1 MRSISKCRCV
11 TAGVNRWRRRR
22 RLIPAPR
29 SLSCSLLA
37 RRIGICRAL
46 HAYHHFAFWRTL
58 FTELGWEV
66 VLSEPTSR
74 PMVEQ
79 GVRLSPAELCLPV
92 KAFLGHV
99 AGLKDRVDALFLPRI
114 VCTRVARDWF
124 FGCPKAIALPDLT
137 RAVFDSLPV
146 IVEPLLDEQVQT
158 EEQSFRRAMPGVNHR
173 GDVRKALRLASA
185 AAAAAAQK
193 TCMDRSPLHMF
204 SGRRTKDEGRGTGN
218 GGPAVKV
225 GVVGHSYLLFD
236 SGLSL
241 GVLDKVR
248 EAGAQPVVVFPTG
261 VEVEQEAGQDN
272 ALNWYYELELLAAA
286 RRLLEHV
293 RVDGL
298 LLVASF
304 ACGTGAVT
312 NEIVQRTAVH
322 RHGVPT
328 VMLLMDEHT
337 GEAGLITRVES
348 FVDVL
353 KMRKRRE

>member
-1 MRSISKCRCV
+1 
-11 TAGVNRWRRRR
+11 
-22 RLIPAPR
+22 
-29 SLSCSLLA
+29 LA
-37 RRIGICRAL
+37 KRIGICRAL
-46 HAYHHFAFWRTL
+46 HAYHHFAFWRTF

-74 PMVEQ
+74 PMLEL

-99 AGLKDRVDALFLPRI
+99 AALKDRVDTLFLPRI
-114 VCTRVARDWF
+114 VCTHVAGDWF

-146 IVEPLLDEQVQT
+146 IVEPILDERILT
-158 EEQSFRRAMPGVNHR
+158 EEQSFRNAMPGIDNR
-173 GDVRKALRLASA
+173 GHVREALRLANA
-185 AAAAAAQK
+185 AATTAALRTRTAG
-193 TCMDRSPLHMF
+193 SPLHMF
-204 SGRRTKDEGRGTGN
+204 SELGTKDEGRGTGD
-218 GGPAVKV
+218 GGPTVKV

-248 EAGAQPVVVFPTG
+248 EAGAQPLVVFPTA
-261 VEVEQEAGQDN
+261 VEVEREARQDN

-286 RRLLEHV
+286 RRLLELEQ
-293 RVDGL
+293 VDGL

-312 NEIVQRTAVH
+312 NGLIQRAAVH

-337 GEAGLITRVES
+337 GEAGLVTRVES
-348 FVDVL
+348 FVDLL
-353 KMRKRRE
+353 KLRRR

>member
-1 MRSISKCRCV
+1 
-11 TAGVNRWRRRR
+11 
-22 RLIPAPR
+22 
-29 SLSCSLLA
+29 LA
-37 RRIGICRAL
+37 KRIGICRAL
-46 HAYHHFAFWRTL
+46 HAYHHFAFWRTF

-74 PMVEQ
+74 PTVEH

-146 IVEPLLDEQVQT
+146 IVEPVLDEQVLT
-158 EEQSFRRAMPGVNHR
+158 EEQSFRSALQGANHR
-173 GDVRKALRLASA
+173 GDVRKALRLARATA
-185 AAAAAAQK
+185 AAAAER
-193 TCMDRSPLHMF
+193 TRVDSSPLHMF
-204 SGRRTKDEGRGTGN
+204 SDRGPKDSCEKREARSEATVACL
-218 GGPAVKV
+218 PSPVSRQAAVRI

-248 EAGAQPVVVFPTG
+248 EAGAQPVVVFPTEA
-261 VEVEQEAGQDN
+261 EVEREAGQDD

-286 RRLLEHV
+286 RRLLEQT

-312 NEIVQRTAVH
+312 NELIQRAAVH

-348 FVDVL
+348 FVDL
-353 KMRKRRE
+353 LRLRKR

>member
-1 MRSISKCRCV
+1 M
-11 TAGVNRWRRRR
+11 
-22 RLIPAPR
+22 
-29 SLSCSLLA
+29 A

-46 HAYHHFAFWRTL
+46 HAYHHFAFWRTF
-58 FTELGWEV
+58 FTEMGWEV

-74 PMVEQ
+74 PVLEL

-99 AGLKDRVDALFLPRI
+99 AALKDRVDALFLPRI
-114 VCTRVARDWF
+114 VCTRVAGDWF

-137 RAVFDSLPV
+137 RAVFDSLPL
-146 IVEPLLDEQVQT
+146 IVEPVLDKQILT
-158 EEQSFRRAMPGVNHR
+158 EEQSFRNAIPGRNSRSH
-173 GDVRKALRLASA
+173 VRKALRLANA
-185 AAAAAAQK
+185 AATDAALRTRAEGL
-193 TCMDRSPLHMF
+193 PLHMF
-204 SGRRTKDEGRGTGN
+204 SDQGTKGEGQRTGDGR
-218 GGPAVKV
+218 PAVRV

-236 SGLSL
+236 SGLNL

-248 EAGAQPVVVFPTG
+248 EAGAEPTVVFPTA
-261 VEVEQEAGQDN
+261 VEVEMESTRDN

-286 RRLLEHV
+286 HRLLEV
-293 RVDGL
+293 ERVDGL

-312 NEIVQRTAVH
+312 NELIQRAAVH

-337 GEAGLITRVES
+337 GEAGIVTRIES
-348 FVDVL
+348 FVDL
-353 KMRKRRE
+353 LRLRKR